1 MPARGWEFTPLCTE
15 GLRVEKD
22 PTGEWPLHKQAQR
35 DVNRKALRAQQPFHP
50 CNLSWDHDGDRDGSI
65 HSWGAAVNP
74 KPQPQGDCCHS
85 RASSSCGCATVSL
98 RALWMTWH
106 QHIQPAGTGLASEG
120 CAAPACRWHCC
131 RVRTAPGSLGQEL
144 CQPCSQL
151 PNSLTAASL
160 QESCRAA
167 STGLPG

>member
-1 MPARGWEFTPLCTE
+1 MVGACQPVAGNSPHCAQRGSEWRRTPLE
-15 GLRVEKD
+15 
-22 PTGEWPLHKQAQR
+22 PLHKQAQR

-50 CNLSWDHDGDRDGSI
+50 CNLSWDHDEDRDGSI

-120 CAAPACRWHCC
+120 CSCMQVALLQGKDSSWQPGAGSCANRAPSFP
-131 RVRTAPGSLGQEL
+131 TL
-144 CQPCSQL
+144 
-151 PNSLTAASL
+151 
-160 QESCRAA
+160 
-167 STGLPG
+167 